1 LLCAK
6 KNQRLAHLLNAIDI
20 SDSRRLLF
28 IENIGSIRKEAEL
41 FFSGWRHSVNEL
53 NPWKKLKTEK
63 RGQIKTQGRRN
74 VEES

>member
-1 LLCAK
+1 MLCAK

-28 IENIGSIRKEAEL
+28 IENIGSIRKEAEI

-63 RGQIKTQGRRN
+63 KGPNKDTG
-74 VEES
+74 